1 MQPMTVQEIAAAVGG
16 VWWNPRENAPAVTAV
31 STDSRRVAPGCLF
44 LPWVGEKFDGHAY
57 LHAALEKG
65 ADLNA
70 LFSIGAREAVGRAK
84 MAPQEEYET
93 VYDSILAEMQS
104 EIDEVVR
111 GGEEQ

>member
-1 MQPMTVQEIAAAVGG
+1 MIPFSVKALCAAVGG
-16 VWWNPRENAPAVTAV
+16 TMLQSTDAAVTGV
-31 STDSRRVAPGCLF
+31 STDSRTVTEGQLF
-44 LPWVGEKFDGHAY
+44 IPLVGEKFDGHAY

-84 MAPQEEYET
+84 MAPQEEYEK